1 MALRSRPAGRSDG
14 AAPVGAELDAEE
26 PGPGARKPSP
36 RHWLLR
42 ALLFPCPA
50 WPMILIWAH
59 VGANWFIHV
68 MVCDC
73 HTWAAGPAIYVV
85 GHALV
90 ILQIASF
97 IRTVGTHP
105 GVPPPNWQQLVVAAD
120 AEQLH
125 RRGHFACTK
134 DESIVVGLSSSS
146 DDQPCADEACDG
158 AGHAHGGE
166 RTWIPVPPRARF
178 VKKRGEVILGF
189 DHDCFWM
196 GVPIGFRNRKF
207 FVLFVCWS
215 AALSL
220 FGAILSSMELYYS
233 EPITKLL
240 AFRPPADSEAF
251 EHLRH
256 VQRNLASN
264 SPMAN
269 ELFMLS
275 LQLATLSAGTI
286 KVSVSLF
293 FILWVDLVA
302 TVLLGC
308 FGVSHVNYIRRNV
321 TSLAPPGEEVYDV
334 GTSENVRQ
342 VLGRKRWQWALP
354 IGTPE
359 GDGLNWP
366 RRPPV
371 FM

>member
-1 MALRSRPAGRSDG
+1 MAALRSRPAVRSE
-14 AAPVGAELDAEE
+14 PVGAALDAEE
-26 PGPGARKPSP
+26 ASAPQTLKPSP

-50 WPMILIWAH
+50 WPMVIIWAH
-59 VGANWFIHV
+59 VGANWFLHV

-73 HTWAAGPAIYVV
+73 HTWAAGPALYVV

-90 ILQIASF
+90 ILQVACF
-97 IRTVGTHP
+97 VRTVGTHP
-105 GVPPPNWQQLVVAAD
+105 GVPPPNWQQLVLASD
-120 AEQLH
+120 AEQQEQH
-125 RRGHFACTK
+125 RRSHFACTK
-134 DESIVVGLSSSS
+134 DESIVVGSASSSA
-146 DDQPCADEACDG
+146 DQTCTDEACDSKR
-158 AGHAHGGE
+158 A
-166 RTWIPVPPRARF
+166 WIPVPPRARF

-220 FGAILSSMELYYS
+220 FGAILSMAELYYS

-240 AFRPPADSEAF
+240 TFRPPADSEAY

-256 VQRNLASN
+256 VQRNLAN
-264 SPMAN
+264 NNPMAN

-275 LQLATLSAGTI
+275 MQLATLSAGTI
-286 KVSVSLF
+286 KVSASIF
-293 FILWVDLVA
+293 FILAVDVVA
-302 TVLLGC
+302 TILLGC
-308 FGVSHVNYIRRNV
+308 FGVSHINYIRRNV
-321 TSLAPPGEEVYDV
+321 TSLQPFGEEVYDV

-342 VLGRKRWQWALP
+342 VLGRKRWQWMLP

-371 FM
+371 EFSEWPHE